1 MTNNEAIIARGQQY
15 LLQNY
20 RKQPIVIERGEGAY
34 VWDADGRRYLD
45 LICGVATV
53 ALGHT
58 HPEVTRAAQAQ
69 LTRCWHTAN
78 GVWTQ
83 PQIDLAEKLTRLS
96 GLERAFFCNSG
107 AEANEAMLKLARK
120 HHKDRGDVA
129 RVEFLAFQQSFHG
142 RTLATLTA
150 TGQDKYHH
158 GFEPLPP
165 GFAHVP
171 YGDLPAVRSNVG
183 PRTAAIIVE
192 PVQGE
197 GGVVP
202 APEGFLRELRR
213 ICDETGA
220 LLLIDEIQTGM
231 GRTGRMFGFEW
242 EGIRPDAISLA
253 KALANGLPLGAM
265 LCREQ
270 VAGALG
276 PGSHGSTFGGNLVAC
291 AAANAA
297 VQIVSEPRMLEAV
310 REKGA
315 YLLRQLEEMRAR
327 ISDKVVAV
335 RGKGLL
341 VGVEVASDA
350 RGVVRRCREAGVLVN
365 VAGEKTVRMAPAF
378 IVAREQLDEG
388 VAALEKAIRESGL

>member
-1 MTNNEAIIARGQQY
+1 VTHNEGIIERGKRV

-20 RKQPIVIERGEGAY
+20 RQQPIVIDRGEGAY

-69 LTRCWHTAN
+69 LARCWHTAN

-83 PQIDLAEKLTRLS
+83 PQIELAEKLTQLS
-96 GLERAFFCNSG
+96 GLDRAFFCNSG

-120 HHKDRGDVA
+120 HHKDRGDAA
-129 RVEFLAFQQSFHG
+129 RVEFLVFEQSFHG

-150 TGQDKYHH
+150 TGQTKYQK

-165 GFAHVP
+165 GFVHVP
-171 YGDLPAVRSNVG
+171 YGDLQAVRSNVG
-183 PRTAAIIVE
+183 PRTAAILVE
-192 PVQGE
+192 TVQGE

-213 ICDETGA
+213 ICDEAGA
-220 LLLIDEIQTGM
+220 LMLVDEIQTGM
-231 GRTGRMFGFEW
+231 GRTGRMFGFQW
-242 EGIRPDAISLA
+242 EGIRPDAISMA
-253 KALANGLPLGAM
+253 KALANGLPIGAM
-265 LCREQ
+265 LCREE
-270 VAGALG
+270 VSRALG

-291 AAANAA
+291 AAANVV
-297 VQIVSEPRMLEAV
+297 VQIVSDARTLEAV
-310 REKGA
+310 REKGE
-315 YLLRQLEEMRAR
+315 YLLARLQEMKGR

-335 RGKGLL
+335 RGRGLL
-341 VGVEVASDA
+341 VGIEVAADA
-350 RGVVRRCREAGVLVN
+350 SGVMYRCREAGVLVN
-365 VAGEKTVRMAPAF
+365 LAGEKTVRMAPPF
-378 IVAREQLDEG
+378 IVSREQLDEG
-388 VAALEKAIRESGL
+388 VAALEKALRG